1 MTMER
6 FKEMSPNHFTPVDII
21 LEWNNNDIRLHHG
34 DSQIFYIELI
44 NGQISCEDESV
55 DKIVLSGITDFGP
68 GLSLILI
75 EARRV
80 LKKNGRLFISIGNN
94 IHGFKLISRVRSK
107 LGSKNSIDKIAT
119 IITQQN
125 LLIDKNFILDNDQVY
140 LEIVKLE
147 SDYLRKKIV
156 I

>member
-34 DSQIFYIELI
+34 DSQIFYIDLI
-44 NGQISCEDESV
+44 NGQIGCEDESV

-68 GLSLILI
+68 GILR

-80 LKKNGRLFISIGNN
+80 LKKNGRLFIALGNN
-94 IHGFKLISRVRSK
+94 AQGFKLISRVRSK

-119 IITQQN
+119 MITQQN
-125 LLIDKNFILDNDQVY
+125 LLIDKIFILDNDQVY